1 MESKF
6 RKFEEIN
13 IGDSDSFEVEV
24 TPEMIVNFAK
34 LSGDQNSLHIEHGVA
49 HGMLLASLLSR
60 FVGMYLPGRNSLYL
74 SQTLNFKNPVRA
86 GDVLRVEGKITA
98 TSESTKVLTIQIS
111 VSKSTGEIALEGE
124 AKVLYRELN

>member
-24 TPEMIVNFAK
+24 TREMIKNFADFS
-34 LSGDQNSLHIEHGVA
+34 LDQNPLHTKNGLA
-49 HGMLLASLLSR
+49 HGMLLASMLSR

-74 SQTLNFKNPVRA
+74 SQNLNFKNPVRA
-86 GDVLRVEGKITA
+86 GDTLKIEGKVTDK
-98 TSESTKVLTIQIS
+98 SESTKVLTIQMFIA
-111 VSKSTGEIALEGE
+111 KSSGEIALEGE
-124 AKVLYRELN
+124 ARVLYREL